1 MDFGV
6 DETHESIREAVRAM
20 CARFGDDYWMEKDEK
35 HEFPWEFYRAVA
47 DAGWLG
53 LTIPEE
59 YGGGGLGVSEAA
71 IVEREISASGAG
83 MAGCSAVHIG
93 IFGFEPLIRHGSE
106 DLKKRFLPRAE
117 IGRASCREKVD
128 GTEERALRKEQA

>member
-47 DAGWLG
+47 DACWLG
-53 LTIPEE
+53 LTIPEA

-71 IVEREISASGAG
+71 IVEPEIYASWAG
-83 MAGCSAVHIG
+83 MAGFCAVHVG
-93 IFGFEPLIRHGSE
+93 ICGVVP
-106 DLKKRFLPRAE
+106 
-117 IGRASCREKVD
+117 
-128 GTEERALRKEQA
+128 Q